1 MEEEVKDVCAW
12 GGAFDAIAGGGTA
25 PVDTVVA
32 VVLPSQLKVGEVQT
46 SLDLVDSSVGVG
58 TLLPPP
64 APAAE
69 DYTRYCSAGVV
80 VVPSSEVVQ
89 CLVKRPRES
98 SSREKGD
105 SEQSGFVFVSVVC
118 ASCGRGRGDR
128 EKTDVSES
136 FSPHSNDSIPH
147 LLDSLEE
154 ETEAHPRIECPVVER
169 AAAGAAAVSA
179 RRRWVPAVS
188 SPKPKHAS
196 SSRTVT
202 REEEE
207 EARLLL
213 SEIL

>member
-1 MEEEVKDVCAW
+1 MLGEARSTSSPVVAP
-12 GGAFDAIAGGGTA
+12 
-25 PVDTVVA
+25 PVDTVVD

-98 SSREKGD
+98 SSRAKRGIA
-105 SEQSGFVFVSVVC
+105 SEWIRRQRCLRVLWTRSRRSRKD
-118 ASCGRGRGDR
+118 GRFG
-128 EKTDVSES
+128 KL
-136 FSPHSNDSIPH
+136 SPHSNDSIPH

-154 ETEAHPRIECPVVER
+154 EAPEAHPRIECPVVER
-169 AAAGAAAVSA
+169 AAAGAARIRSEEVGTRSC
-179 RRRWVPAVS
+179 VS
-188 SPKPKHAS
+188 SPK
-196 SSRTVT
+196 RNT
-202 REEEE
+202 R
-207 EARLLL
+207 RL
-213 SEIL
+213 ER